1 MLIELS
7 SIEFSQQVWSVVVLY
22 TNRPQYALHIN
33 YLYVLF
39 CD

>member
-7 SIEFSQQVWSVVVLY
+7 SIEFSKQVWSVVVLD
-22 TNRPQYALHIN
+22 TNKLQYALHIKD
-33 YLYVLF
+33 LYVLV